1 MTQKTETDTIS
12 PKTLTGL
19 SFCHLVDLSQN
30 AGLKRF
36 RNGFVFLTWK
46 LRLFNSGFGAAM
58 LSSPEQNKDWSM
70 VAVGAVCRVVHDL
83 G

>member
-1 MTQKTETDTIS
+1 MTQKTEMDTIS

-36 RNGFVFLTWK
+36 RNGFVFLT
-46 LRLFNSGFGAAM
+46 
-58 LSSPEQNKDWSM
+58 
-70 VAVGAVCRVVHDL
+70 
-83 G
+83 